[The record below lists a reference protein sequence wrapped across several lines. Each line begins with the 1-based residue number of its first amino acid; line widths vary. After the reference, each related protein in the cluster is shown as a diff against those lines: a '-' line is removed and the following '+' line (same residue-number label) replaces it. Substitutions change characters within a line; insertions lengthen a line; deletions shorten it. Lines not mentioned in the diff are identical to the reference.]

1 MSFRF
6 QFRRGTTA
14 ERNATNPILA
24 AGEPAVVLDSGQPAE
39 LVLGDG
45 VTAMAD
51 LRAAVWDDD
60 ARLALAGTA
69 TQPGD
74 LGTAAATDVADLA
87 TAAQGAKAD
96 TAVQPAD
103 LTAYATAAQGTT
115 ALVSAIRTGTLAPTG
130 ALTFTAHPTMSTFV
144 PMSIGVDGLA
154 YGRAG
159 GGLFAIRLNSA
170 GTGQG
175 GSALDFNGKAEHAG
189 GGKVRW
195 VGNTTAGYVVVTLA
209 GSTTYVWF
217 STTWGP
223 LSSFTLKATIPFLAL
238 DALGIPAPVT
248 ARDGSTVLFLA
259 IWNSGATVKPVWASF
274 DGGATWAK
282 IKDGTTA
289 VDGGANNHWHAVAY
303 HPRWS
308 RIWLSGGDGANSWFG
323 YSDNKGVTW
332 QAMPTPVDSPVY
344 DGSAYQQPTAI
355 VTFEDRIFLGPD
367 RGSIGMPPGLWE
379 MDPISG
385 RTAPRFAVDAT
396 VTTPDK
402 QYPVAPFAQSGNEA
416 YIAFPASTSM
426 PIGTRNH
433 TDIAATGDGGRSWHK
448 VATIAWSGADLSSGG
463 IVGPDNNG
471 YLYHV
476 GPSGLTR
483 APRLSWGVS

>member
-1 MSFRF
+1 
-6 QFRRGTTA
+6 
-14 ERNATNPILA
+14 
-24 AGEPAVVLDSGQPAE
+24 
-39 LVLGDG
+39 
-45 VTAMAD
+45 
-51 LRAAVWDDD
+51 
-60 ARLALAGTA
+60 
-69 TQPGD
+69 
-74 LGTAAATDVADLA
+74 
-87 TAAQGAKAD
+87 
-96 TAVQPAD
+96 
-103 LTAYATAAQGTT
+103 
-115 ALVSAIRTGTLAPTG
+115 
-130 ALTFTAHPTMSTFV
+130 
-144 PMSIGVDGLA
+144 
-154 YGRAG
+154 
-159 GGLFAIRLNSA
+159 
-170 GTGQG
+170 
-175 GSALDFNGKAEHAG
+175 
-189 GGKVRW
+189 
-195 VGNTTAGYVVVTLA
+195 VVTVV

-259 IWNSGATVKPVWASF
+259 IWNSGTTVKPVWASF

-344 DGSAYQQPTAI
+344 DGSTYQQPTAI

-367 RGSIGMPPGLWE
+367 RGAFAPGLWE

-396 VTTPDK
+396 VTTANK